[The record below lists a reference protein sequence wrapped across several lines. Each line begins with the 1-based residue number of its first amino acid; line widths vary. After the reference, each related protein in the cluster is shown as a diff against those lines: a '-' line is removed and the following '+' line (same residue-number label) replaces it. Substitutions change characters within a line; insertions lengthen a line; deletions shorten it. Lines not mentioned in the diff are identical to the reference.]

1 MTKFL
6 RPIAICAALAG
17 CAGTVPES
25 NPDFV
30 PGQVEIGRGVGFG
43 DYQSYEAA
51 RLARDRQL
59 SGSSTSSGPVATP
72 PERSDMLSKPVISGE
87 ELRAAGLPSGQG
99 QGLPDSGTVQA
110 DALPASGATTAQVAP
125 AQPAPATP
133 ARTSNPGIS
142 DEQSFA
148 AVSARETIESDA
160 ERLARNRAQYQVVQ
174 PEAVPQR
181 TGSEG
186 PNIVQYALATTNQK
200 GQPVYGRGGL
210 FKERRFQQACA
221 KYPSPDLA
229 QQAFLAA
236 GGPERDKLGVDPD
249 GDGFACGWD
258 PAPFRAA
265 QG

>member
-17 CAGTVPES
+17 CAAAVPES

-30 PGQVEIGRGVGFG
+30 PGQVDIGRGVGFG
-43 DYQSYEAA
+43 DYQSYEAE

-59 SGSSTSSGPVATP
+59 SGGSPAGPVGTP
-72 PERSDMLSKPVISGE
+72 PQGGDMLSAPAISGE
-87 ELRAAGLPSGQG
+87 DLRAAGLPSGQG
-99 QGLPDSGTVQA
+99 QGLPDSGIVQA
-110 DALPASGATTAQVAP
+110 NTLPAAGASTARIAP
-125 AQPAPATP
+125 AQSAPATP

-186 PNIVQYALATTNQK
+186 PNVVQYALATTNQK
-200 GQPVYGRGGL
+200 GQPVYRRGGL

-221 KYPSPDLA
+221 RYASADLA

-236 GGPERDKLGVDPD
+236 GGPDRDKLGVDPD

-265 QG
+265 RG